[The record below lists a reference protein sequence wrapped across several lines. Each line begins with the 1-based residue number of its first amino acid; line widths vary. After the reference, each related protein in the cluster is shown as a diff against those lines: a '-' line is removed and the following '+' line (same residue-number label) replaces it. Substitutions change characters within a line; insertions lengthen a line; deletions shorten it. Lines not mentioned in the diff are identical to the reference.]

1 MHFDVLKFSAF
12 EIICHMYAFVGK
24 QFSLCAC
31 MYIEQTGTVGKI
43 IISCSTLW
51 NACVLKWKVNQIF
64 GIQWIQNLCAVCL
77 FAFSILVWD
86 FISLLHRFIY
96 FHFIKIV
103 TMALFLSLC
112 APCKQFVSKIM
123 LYCEFKQKKQ
133 HQLNSVDMQSGSWGV
148 LHSCSFLLLFPAF
161 LTNFCVCVLRSTFDI
176 YFKNVW
182 AFNAPFYSK

>member
-1 MHFDVLKFSAF
+1 MKYVNWLEKWWHRCLLTFILTHMHLDVLKFSAF

-31 MYIEQTGTVGKI
+31 MYIEQTGTVGEI

-51 NACVLKWKVNQIF
+51 NACVLKWKVNQIL

-103 TMALFLSLC
+103 TM
-112 APCKQFVSKIM
+112 V
-123 LYCEFKQKKQ
+123 
-133 HQLNSVDMQSGSWGV
+133 
-148 LHSCSFLLLFPAF
+148 LLFCHFVPLGSSLSPRLCFIAN
-161 LTNFCVCVLRSTFDI
+161 LS
-176 YFKNVW
+176 
-182 AFNAPFYSK
+182 

>member
-77 FAFSILVWD
+77 FAFSILAWD

-103 TMALFLSLC
+103 TMPLFLSLC

-123 LYCEFKQKKQ
+123 LYCELKQKK
-133 HQLNSVDMQSGSWGV
+133 
-148 LHSCSFLLLFPAF
+148 
-161 LTNFCVCVLRSTFDI
+161 
-176 YFKNVW
+176 KNNINW
-182 AFNAPFYSK
+182 IR